1 MQDVLTYILTSL
13 IDHPDQLRIEEE
25 IEDDILRF
33 NVYLSEEDYPRVIGK
48 HGLTIKAITDIIRTY
63 KSKNGEDTQKLYIN
77 IKS

>member
-1 MQDVLTYILTSL
+1 MKDLLEYILTSL
-13 IDHPDQLRIEEE
+13 IDNPDQMRIEEE
-25 IEDDILRF
+25 LEGDILRF
-33 NVYLSEEDYPRVIGK
+33 NVYLSEVDYPRVIGK

>member
-25 IEDDILRF
+25 IEGDILRF